1 MPRYDID
8 PNLVQTFSD
17 AVAQSETILI
27 GTHLNPDGDA
37 LGSALGLALFLE
49 SLGKTVEVICHHP
62 APKNLRFLPTVNR
75 VTQTPSRES
84 FDLGI
89 IVDLDTFERLGTT
102 APYFQSLSKL
112 VVIDHHVPIEAPG
125 DIRIVETSAAATSL
139 ILTLL
144 VEAMQGQF
152 TPDIATCFY
161 TGISTDTGSFRFR
174 NTSADALR
182 AASLLLEH
190 GANVIL
196 VSEEVFQS
204 RRLSS
209 ARLLGHALE
218 TMKLDL
224 DDRLAWGCLSHRDF
238 EWAKASDEDTE
249 GFVNE
254 LLSIETVQIAALLR
268 EAKPGKIRVSIRSRS
283 TYDVAEVARAFGGG
297 GHKNA
302 AGCNFETSLE
312 EAEELLVEEMRRCLE
327 SS

>member
-1 MPRYDID
+1 MPRFLID
-8 PNLVQTFSD
+8 PQLVAAFRE
-17 AVAQSETILI
+17 AVASAETILI

-37 LGSALGLALFLE
+37 LGSALGLALYLE
-49 SLGKTVEVICHHP
+49 SLGKKVEVICHHS
-62 APKNLRFLPTVNR
+62 APKNLKFLPTVQR
-75 VTQTPSRES
+75 VTQTPVNQH

-89 IVDLDTFERLGTT
+89 IVDLDTFERLGST
-102 APYFQSLSKL
+102 AEFFQSLPKL
-112 VVIDHHVPIEAPG
+112 IVIDHHVPMEAPG

-139 ILTLL
+139 ILTVLL
-144 VEAMQGQF
+144 ESLEAHFSSDM
-152 TPDIATCFY
+152 ATCFY

-174 NTSADALR
+174 NTSSDALR
-182 AASLLLEH
+182 AASLLVEF

-204 RRLSS
+204 KRLSS

-218 TMKLDL
+218 TMKLDV
-224 DDRLAWGCLSHRDF
+224 DDQLAWSCLSYRDF
-238 EWAKASDEDTE
+238 QWAKATDEDTE

-254 LLSIETVQIAALLR
+254 LLSIETVQIAAILR
-268 EAKPGKIRVSIRSRS
+268 EAKPGKIRASIRSRGA
-283 TYDVAEVARAFGGG
+283 YDVAKVANAFGGG

-312 EAEELLVEEMRRCLE
+312 DAEHLLVEEMRRCLE